1 MNKLEER
8 LGPVEKDILLEAI
21 GAIER
26 ETDLRIRVIEQ
37 APRGGDVAGYE
48 DARLKIDGE
57 EYHAEVKAWAQQAPL
72 GVLIDRV
79 RRFPTGILVADYVN
93 PRMADRLRTEGV
105 QFMDAAGNAYI
116 RTPFHHVQIKGNRRR
131 ESETKGAGPRKHK
144 GFTIAGLKVTYA
156 FLCNPELVRAPY
168 RDIAKVAGVAL
179 GTVTNVMDDLQAAGF
194 LLITDNERRLV
205 HADAVLETWVERY
218 PAALRPK
225 QGLGTF
231 TAQGMDWWQ
240 NFPIEDFD
248 GYWGGELA
256 GAHYTGYLRPVVAT
270 AYVPRDQVNKLIAK
284 ARLRKQALPILEPG
298 TVELLAPFWRPN
310 RDFGL
315 YVHPILA
322 YADLI
327 ATDDPRNIEV
337 ARKLYDEKIAQRLG

>member
-1 MNKLEER
+1 MNHLEER
-8 LGPVEKDILLEAI
+8 LRTTEEDILLEAI

-26 ETDLRIRVIEQ
+26 ETDLRIRMIER
-37 APRGGDVAGYE
+37 APQDGGIVGHE

-57 EYHAEVKAWAQQAPL
+57 EYYAEVKAWAQQAPL
-72 GVLIDRV
+72 GVLINRV

-93 PRMADRLRTEGV
+93 PKMADRLRAEGV
-105 QFMDAAGNAYI
+105 QFMDTAGNANI
-116 RTPFHHVQIKGNRRR
+116 RTHFHHVQIKGNRRR
-131 ESETKGAGPRKHK
+131 DTGTKGAGPRKHK

-156 FLCNPELVRAPY
+156 FLCKPELVREPY
-168 RDIAKVAGVAL
+168 RDIAEVAGVAL

-194 LLITDNERRLV
+194 LLITNTERRLV

-225 QGLGTF
+225 LELGTF
-231 TAQGMDWWQ
+231 AAEGTDWWQ

-270 AYVPRDQVNKLIAK
+270 AYVPREQLNKLIAK
-284 ARLRKQALPILEPG
+284 AHLRKQALPVLEPG
-298 TVELLAPFWRPN
+298 TVELLTPFWRPN
-310 RDFGL
+310 RDFGP
-315 YVHPILA
+315 YAHPILA

-327 ATDDPRNIEV
+327 ATGDPRNLEV
-337 ARKLYDEKIAQRLG
+337 AHKLYHETIAQRLG

>member
-1 MNKLEER
+1 MNNFEKR

-26 ETDLRIRVIEQ
+26 EAHLRIHVIEL
-37 APRGGDVAGYE
+37 APQGGDVGHE

-57 EYHAEVKAWAQQAPL
+57 EYYAEVKTWAQQAPL

-105 QFMDAAGNAYI
+105 QFMDAVGNAYI
-116 RTPFHHVQIKGNRRR
+116 RTPFRHVQIKGNRRR
-131 ESETKGAGPRKHK
+131 ERETKGAGPRKHK

-218 PAALRPK
+218 PTALRPK

-231 TAQGMDWWQ
+231 AAQGMDWWQ

-270 AYVPRDQVNKLIAK
+270 AYVPRAQLNKLIAK
-284 ARLRKQALPILEPG
+284 ARLRKQALPTLEPG
-298 TVELLAPFWRPN
+298 AVELLAPFWWPN

-327 ATDDPRNIEV
+327 ATGDPRNLEV